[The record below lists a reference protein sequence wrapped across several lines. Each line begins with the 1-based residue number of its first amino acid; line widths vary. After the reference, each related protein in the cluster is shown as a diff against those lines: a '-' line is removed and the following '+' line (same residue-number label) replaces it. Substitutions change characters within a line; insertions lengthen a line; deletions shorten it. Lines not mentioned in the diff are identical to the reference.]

1 MFASTRPWSTRAY
14 ACCTAV
20 QHRPP
25 IREKPDCRILRL
37 VLPDLHNFLGT
48 MGTPLAAGDQGVSQ
62 TIDVIRQIV
71 DDAVKDPVVNAAAI
85 SLVRGVDQFDRD
97 AKAHALYEA
106 VASRFY
112 YVEDP
117 VGPFGAKET
126 LRPVRVLLQNW
137 AGDCD
142 DASVLIASLLGTI
155 GIPSRVVTI
164 AADPSAP
171 EEFSHIYPEAE
182 TFPGM
187 WVAMDIARPGS
198 AYGSAPQKYFR
209 KRVWSLTD
217 RAYQDMNGRRASSLA
232 GYTTLGDDSGVN
244 PVAQDIAALGPVAA
258 GVAQDIYA
266 AEAPSYVSP
275 YASFYPAGQIP
286 PAGYPSSGTVTA
298 SLSGGATP
306 LVWVIG
312 GLFALALLKGKL

>member
-1 MFASTRPWSTRAY
+1 
-14 ACCTAV
+14 
-20 QHRPP
+20 
-25 IREKPDCRILRL
+25 
-37 VLPDLHNFLGT
+37 VLPNLRTFNGT

-62 TIDVIRQIV
+62 TIDVIRQLV
-71 DDAVKDPVVNAAAI
+71 DDAVKDPAVNVEAI
-85 SLVRGVDQFDRD
+85 GMVRGVDQFNRD
-97 AKAHALYEA
+97 AKAHAIFDA

-117 VGPFGAKET
+117 VGPLGSKET
-126 LRPVRVLLQNW
+126 LRPVRALLQTW

-164 AADPSAP
+164 AADPSSP

-182 TFPGM
+182 TFPDVWM
-187 WVAMDIARPGS
+187 PMDIARPGS
-198 AYGSAPQKYFR
+198 SYGSAPAKYFR

-217 RAYQDMNGRRASSLA
+217 RAYQDLNGRRSSSLA
-232 GYTTLGDDSGVN
+232 GYAMLGDDSSN
-244 PVAQDIAALGPVAA
+244 AVAQDISAIASLAP
-258 GVAQDIYA
+258 GVAQDINA
-266 AEAPSYVSP
+266 AEGPSYVSP

-298 SLSGGATP
+298 SLSGGGTP
-306 LVWVIG
+306 LIVIG
-312 GLFALALLKGKL
+312 GFLLLAVLLKGKI